1 MLIDVSASVVLLGIL
16 LVLAVQLLAWRA
28 SDAPSVERR
37 RWALAEARNVV
48 ERVASLPADS
58 LTDPALAALGL
69 EASAQAALPEGQVE
83 VRLQPQTDVAGLVR
97 IDVVVSWRE
106 KAGRESVRLA
116 RFTAPGTDQETRP

>member
-83 VRLQPQTDVAGLVR
+83 VRLQPQTDVAG
-97 IDVVVSWRE
+97 VVSWRE